1 MTRSPSN
8 YERQAQRAIDRWRSQ
23 RTTSI
28 LDHVPGSLKRAG
40 RLVRKPL
47 DAAANRVPGLIAEPL
62 TNVLTGFLQL
72 TGDLARHTVPVGPV
86 YRRFRRSG
94 HDVERASDLHD
105 LDLQRIDELSSR
117 LGSTYSAAAG
127 MEGGVTGALGAPG
140 LLADIPAL
148 LVLNLRAI
156 SHYAIYYGVDPRLE
170 TERFRILEVLAQASS
185 PADGAK
191 IIVGAKIIRLGKDV
205 VARKAWDDLR
215 KHALVPIAQQ
225 LAKTL
230 GIRLTKAKL
239 AQFVPVAGA
248 AVGLGFN
255 AYYTNKICEAASH
268 LYRERFLHE
277 KYGAAIFENDR
288 RRQSHDI

>member
-1 MTRSPSN
+1 M
-8 YERQAQRAIDRWRSQ
+8 
-23 RTTSI
+23 
-28 LDHVPGSLKRAG
+28 
-40 RLVRKPL
+40 
-47 DAAANRVPGLIAEPL
+47 
-62 TNVLTGFLQL
+62 LTGFLQL
-72 TGDLARHTVPVGPV
+72 TGDLARHTMPAGPV
-86 YRRFRRSG
+86 YRRFRKAG
-94 HDVERASDLHD
+94 HDIEAASDLHD

-117 LGSTYSAAAG
+117 LSSTYSALAG
-127 MEGGVTGALGAPG
+127 LEGGVTGTLGAPG
-140 LLADIPAL
+140 LLVDIPAL

-185 PADGAK
+185 PTDGAK

-205 VARKAWDDLR
+205 VAGKAWGDLR

-225 LAKTL
+225 LAKAL

-255 AYYTNKICEAASH
+255 AYYTNKICGAASH

-277 KYGAAIFENDR
+277 KYGAAIFESDR
-288 RRQSHDI
+288 KTSSETAP